1 MQFVVEK
8 PFHLKQLQSYASQ
21 ARFTPQ
27 VSQGKTIICIS
38 NNNLNPTKLKP
49 GVNLKKKV
57 FWSAKPKPALYIIR
71 SDQLLSR
78 VRLFATP

>member
-49 GVNLKKKV
+49 GVNLKKKCSGV
-57 FWSAKPKPALYIIR
+57 
-71 SDQLLSR
+71 QNQNLL
-78 VRLFATP
+78 FI